1 MLIIHYF
8 RYILFTLGGVNM
20 FLTCN
25 DKIFIAIIGD
35 IENPETRER
44 EVKLKKSRVIYWK
57 K

>member
-20 FLTCN
+20 FLTRN